1 MEKKITEQ
9 DLKKQFKLYELDINA
24 RKSYSQIGKKVGLS
38 KDTVNNKI
46 KKLEEKLPNKIIQI
60 QENLDSSLLEGKVKN
75 TYMCY
80 ESEDKL
86 LCSPSRKYN
95 ITPKFP

>member
-1 MEKKITEQ
+1 MDKY
-9 DLKKQFKLYELDINA
+9 DLGVYTI
-24 RKSYSQIGKKVGLS
+24 IGIVAYTGYVIS
-38 KDTVNNKI
+38 NKI